1 MSTVPLP
8 SMPTVESSTIAHIDF
23 EDGTLIVRFKSGQ
36 TFRYFDVPQE
46 KYDAMLAADSKGK
59 YFARH
64 IKKKHEGERVE
75 IVATDDYGAPMAT
88 GNVKPMS
95 VPKPKGEPDLR
106 DAHMPVR
113 CGTIDL

>member
-1 MSTVPLP
+1 MSTVLRPP
-8 SMPTVESSTIAHIDF
+8 MPTVDSSTIAHIDF

-64 IKKKHEGERVE
+64 IKKKHDGERVE
-75 IVATDDYGAPMAT
+75 SATDDYGAEIVRP
-88 GNVKPMS
+88 VKAQQ
-95 VPKPKGEPDLR
+95 PKDEQQR
-106 DAHMPVR
+106 ERTPVR